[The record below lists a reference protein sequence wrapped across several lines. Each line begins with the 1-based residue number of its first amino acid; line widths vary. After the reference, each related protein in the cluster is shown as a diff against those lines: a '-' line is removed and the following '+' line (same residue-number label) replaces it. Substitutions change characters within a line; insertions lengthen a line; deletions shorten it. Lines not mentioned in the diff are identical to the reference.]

1 MCQGPNRERERERER
16 EEKAKGREIGGFAD
30 FRNAVEAGPKSN
42 GKWKLKRPL
51 NDDDD
56 GYDLAP
62 EILQNIIKV
71 LLL

>member
-1 MCQGPNRERERERER
+1 MLSHHDSSSCAIHN
-16 EEKAKGREIGGFAD
+16 KVAKGREIGGFAD

-51 NDDDD
+51 NDGDD